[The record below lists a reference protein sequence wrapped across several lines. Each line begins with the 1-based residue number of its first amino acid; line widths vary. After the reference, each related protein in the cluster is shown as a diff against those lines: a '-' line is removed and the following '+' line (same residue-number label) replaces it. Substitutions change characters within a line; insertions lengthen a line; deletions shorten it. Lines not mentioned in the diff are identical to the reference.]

1 MQNLLFIILWMNFK
15 PKNQHCFL
23 YIYDMKIPY
32 FVLVS
37 LQIKLENKTYCLS
50 FCEWIS
56 NQNQHCF
63 LYIYDMKI
71 PYFVL
76 VSLQIK
82 LENKTYC

>member
-1 MQNLLFIILWMNFK
+1 MNE
-15 PKNQHCFL
+15 

-63 LYIYDMKI
+63 LYIYDIKI
-71 PYFVL
+71 LYFVL

-82 LENKTYC
+82 LENLFAKNLCPQPYAFPKR